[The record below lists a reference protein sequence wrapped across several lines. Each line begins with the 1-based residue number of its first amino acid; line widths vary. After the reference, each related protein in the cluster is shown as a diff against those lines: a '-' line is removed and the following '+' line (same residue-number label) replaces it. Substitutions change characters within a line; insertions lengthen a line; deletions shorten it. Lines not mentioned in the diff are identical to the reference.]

1 MEGTDMDTASTRITT
16 RAEFGAALR
25 HVLDEAISGGTR
37 ELFLVDR
44 DFDAWP
50 LDEEDVLERLTQ
62 WARLPG
68 RHATLYAHNFETL
81 PRRLP
86 RFTQW
91 RRTWSHA
98 LECRSLEEVDAS
110 EVPTLLLAGDG
121 LGLQLLDKRYCR
133 GRWFRDDTTWRTWR
147 EVVDALSQRSETAF
161 GSTTL
166 GL

>member
-1 MEGTDMDTASTRITT
+1 MDVPQTQITT

-25 HVLDEAISGGTR
+25 YVLDEAVADGTR
-37 ELFLVDR
+37 ELLLVDR

-50 LDEEDVLERLTQ
+50 LDDADILDRLTQ
-62 WARLPG
+62 WARLPK
-68 RHATLYAHNFETL
+68 RHATLYAHSFETV

-98 LECRSLEEVDAS
+98 LDCRALEEVDPS
-110 EVPTLLLAGDG
+110 EVPTLLLAGSG

-147 EVVDALSQRSETAF
+147 EVVDALSQRSETSF
-161 GSTTL
+161 GSSTL